1 MEREVSHNDI
11 YRELGELKGMM
22 SALILHRERDNDD
35 KKEIFK
41 RIGLLE
47 TRMGQ
52 VVILAVVA
60 SLVLPP
66 VFSFVGQHFQL
77 NLRPTAA
84 VVSGKQG

>member
-1 MEREVSHNDI
+1 MEPQVSHNDI

-22 SALILHRERDNDD
+22 SALILRTEKDDDD
-35 KKEIFK
+35 KKDIFK
-41 RIGLLE
+41 RIGTLE

-52 VVILAVVA
+52 VVLAAVIA

-66 VFSFVGQHFQL
+66 LASFVGQHFQL

-84 VVSGKQG
+84 VISKHG

>member
-22 SALILHRERDNDD
+22 SALILRTQKDD
-35 KKEIFK
+35 EDKREIFS
-41 RIGLLE
+41 RIGKLE

-52 VVILAVVA
+52 VVILAIAV

-66 VFSFVGQHFQL
+66 MISFLGQHFHL
-77 NLRPTAA
+77 NIRPTAA
-84 VVSGKQG
+84 VVGKQG

>member
-11 YRELGELKGMM
+11 YLELGELKGMM
-22 SALILHRERDNDD
+22 SALILRGQKDD
-35 KKEIFK
+35 EEKKDIFG
-41 RIGLLE
+41 RLGRLE

-52 VVILAVVA
+52 VVLGAVIA

-66 VFSFVGQHFQL
+66 LASFVGQHFQL

-84 VVSGKQG
+84 VVGKPG